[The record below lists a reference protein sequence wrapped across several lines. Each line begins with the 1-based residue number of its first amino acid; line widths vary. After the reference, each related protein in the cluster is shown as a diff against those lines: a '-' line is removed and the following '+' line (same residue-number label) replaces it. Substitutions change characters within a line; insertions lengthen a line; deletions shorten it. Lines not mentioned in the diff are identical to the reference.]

1 MVTLSA
7 DSATASF
14 KTEDVVLVR
23 RRPGQSGGSY
33 DVFSLEESTED
44 GQPPFKLAQ
53 SQVADV
59 PQDIPSHL
67 LVEQVP
73 EHLLGGPSRKVHVLV
88 STGSGTGR
96 AAAFYEAA
104 LRPLLGALG
113 LTAASEGAGAISGAE
128 GKNRYN
134 LVTTTDGQSI
144 REFGRTLA
152 DENDG
157 TATKDDDNVG
167 VMHTIVIL
175 SGDGGIVEL
184 LNSKAPAD
192 GASSSEGRDRKRS
205 PQPPLVAILPL
216 GTGNALFNSLH
227 KLVIEPPAPSSSLVQ
242 ALRTL
247 LTGAAAPLPSF
258 RADFSPGSRL
268 ITYQEGQQGSKKNG
282 DASADSGDVV
292 EVEEHADAVSHLRGA
307 IVASY
312 GFHSQLVWESDT
324 PAYRRHGAQRFGM
337 VAKEL
342 LEESH
347 AYDAVVEI
355 TTTNVEDG
363 SSSSSSSYAKPEEG
377 KRKKKKINRDRHA
390 YVLATLVSNLE
401 KTFTISPASRP
412 LDGRLRLVHFGDVG
426 GERTM
431 EVMMRAYDGGKHV
444 GMRWG
449 EAPAA
454 AEAADDEVGV
464 VAGAE
469 TEKEEEQVVGY
480 EEVGEVKITTRELD
494 PRWRKVCIDGTI
506 VELPQGGSMTV
517 TVEDKGMTHLRILV
531 DRSVIS

>member
-67 LVEQVP
+67 LVEQIP

-128 GKNRYN
+128 GRNRYN
-134 LVTTTDGQSI
+134 LVATTDGQSI
-144 REFGRTLA
+144 RKFGRTFV
-152 DENDG
+152 DENHG
-157 TATKDDDNVG
+157 TASDDNFG
-167 VMHTIVIL
+167 VTHTIVIL

-227 KLVIEPPAPSSSLVQ
+227 KLVVEPPAPSSSLVQ

-363 SSSSSSSYAKPEEG
+363 SSSSSSYAKPEEG
-377 KRKKKKINRDRHA
+377 KRKKKKKINRDRHA

-517 TVEDKGMTHLRILV
+517 TVEDKGMAHLRILV
-531 DRSVIS
+531 DRSVVS

>member
-67 LVEQVP
+67 LVDQVP

-128 GKNRYN
+128 WENRYN

-144 REFGRTLA
+144 REFGRTLV
-152 DENDG
+152 DRNDG
-157 TATKDDDNVG
+157 TATEYDDNAG

-184 LNSKAPAD
+184 LNAKAPAD
-192 GASSSEGRDRKRS
+192 DASSSEGRDRKRS

-227 KLVIEPPAPSSSLVQ
+227 KLVVEPPAPSSSLVQ

-258 RADFSPGSRL
+258 RTDFSPGSRL

-363 SSSSSSSYAKPEEG
+363 SSSSSSYAKPEER
-377 KRKKKKINRDRHA
+377 KRKKKKKINRDRHA

-449 EAPAA
+449 AVATA
-454 AEAADDEVGV
+454 GDEVGV

-517 TVEDKGMTHLRILV
+517 TVEDKGMAHLRILV

>member
-227 KLVIEPPAPSSSLVQ
+227 KLVVEPPAPSSSLVQ

-268 ITYQEGQQGSKKNG
+268 IIYQEGHQGSKKNG

-363 SSSSSSSYAKPEEG
+363 SSSSSSYAKPEEG
-377 KRKKKKINRDRHA
+377 KRKKKKKINRDRHA